1 MSEKELR
8 KVAGHK
14 GTCRHSQTHYMSTPE
29 PCTCGLDEALAAD
42 PDVVA
47 VLRWLKDGAK
57 RIPGN
62 TPVDRAWTSAAR
74 ALEVHIERTFH
85 IRLTADGYEWTDS
98 LTAAEAFAPEIEQS
112 GDAE

>member
-29 PCTCGLDEALAAD
+29 PCTCGLDEALADD

-47 VLRWLKDGAK
+47 V
-57 RIPGN
+57 
-62 TPVDRAWTSAAR
+62 AR
-74 ALEVHIERTFH
+74 EFPELQGYLEQKFKF
-85 IRLTADGYEWTDS
+85 RLTDDGWKWT
-98 LTAAEAFAPEIEQS
+98 E
-112 GDAE
+112 